1 MKLGRTTFNIEK
13 LRGIDLEVAISNLHN
28 VPEKFVKKAWEKV
41 NPKTQVKKTRKTK

>member
-13 LRGIDLEVAISNLHN
+13 LKGISLEVAISNLHN
-28 VPEKFVKKAWEKV
+28 IPEKFIKKAWEKA